1 MELPRG
7 VLGDAAWDLARVTH
21 VDEEPPIEA
30 IVRVSSEHWSDL
42 REAIGA
48 SLRRAEESGTTE
60 LDSLIALTEDDD
72 PSNPL
77 ALALAEQAGRAL
89 AGILERASA
98 RMATLP
104 GTTDA
109 GLILG
114 AAGAIAADC
123 LDLSSAD
130 FEDEIET
137 YLRAGETPAALRD
150 LARDSGDAEL
160 RAWAHEALDELDRR
174 DLVEGISRLRAIVSG
189 AGVPADAAD
198 DLLWVGVV
206 TSLAEEAIDIALA
219 AEVSRA
225 ATEGPEGS
233 A

>member
-1 MELPRG
+1 M
-7 VLGDAAWDLARVTH
+7 LGDAAWDLARVTR
-21 VDEEPPIEA
+21 VDEDPPA
-30 IVRVSSEHWSDL
+30 DAVRTVSTEHWSDL
-42 REAIGA
+42 REAIGSA
-48 SLRRAEESGTTE
+48 LRRAEASGATG
-60 LDSLIALTEDDD
+60 LDGLIALSADDD
-72 PSNPL
+72 PGNPL

-89 AGILERASA
+89 AGVLERAKA

-104 GTTDA
+104 GTTEP
-109 GLILG
+109 GVILG
-114 AAGAIAADC
+114 AAGSIAADC

-150 LARDSGDAEL
+150 LARETGDAEL

-198 DLLWVGVV
+198 DLLWMGVV
-206 TSLAEEAIDIALA
+206 SSLAEEAIDIAMA
-219 AEVSRA
+219 AEASRIA
-225 ATEGPEGS
+225 ADAAAEASNAE
-233 A
+233 